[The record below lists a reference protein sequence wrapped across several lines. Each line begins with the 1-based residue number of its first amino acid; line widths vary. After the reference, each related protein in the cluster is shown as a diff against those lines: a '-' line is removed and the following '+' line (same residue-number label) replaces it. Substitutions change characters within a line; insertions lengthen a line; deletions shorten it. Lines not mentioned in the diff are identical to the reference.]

1 VSRTLKVDFSRF
13 LVSGGTAALVHWL
26 VLWVGVSLAGW
37 EGTISTTFGFIV
49 AATISYLLNYFW
61 TFRSDATH
69 LYALPRFLAVA
80 VTGLLLNAGIFAS
93 IYYGLAVHYMLAQ
106 LVATGTVLFWNFFL
120 QRAWSFRYRRQ
131 PARN

>member
-1 VSRTLKVDFSRF
+1 
-13 LVSGGTAALVHWL
+13 
-26 VLWVGVSLAGW
+26 
-37 EGTISTTFGFIV
+37 
-49 AATISYLLNYFW
+49 LNYFW